1 MDTGFNIFEPQP
13 HLQAAAAAAAAA
25 PPARPRR
32 RRRVLLASVAVLA
45 VAGAGGAFLL
55 SPYNTFLPVGT
66 VIPGLQVRH
75 PPAQTSAQTDT
86 SNARTPNSPSTQANA
101 QAAADAAFAPVVAP
115 AARLAGVPRQERG
128 PAVRGTVAPTDADAQ
143 TREILALRG
152 GSDKQASATPAG
164 AAETAGGRAERATP
178 TPKPSG
184 PAAPAVSEVGVSP
197 LQTSPLPAPSVAAP
211 APSQPEPTGLEP
223 GMAAP
228 APLVT
233 ANPVPPAARLSPPPM
248 AFHAPSRA
256 EPWPSPPAVDPA
268 PVEREAD
275 PAGAPPQ
282 RQDSTDAAQ
291 PGTPAPSGLPPP
303 VVTVVAPRP
312 ATPAAA
318 DPVGTGMALRPK
330 PMARGEQIDVL
341 HVVSQLATMIRD
353 LRMENAGLRSSTK
366 ATSDKVDTAVADFE
380 RRLAL
385 AESRVAVKAAMA
397 DMDAPPESAVPSPS
411 AARAL
416 RRAKAAAAQPATPP
430 DAQTSMAAASVPAG
444 ATRYKVQAASPGLAM
459 LSELDRSGGDGSQR
473 QVKVGD
479 QVPGYGR
486 VVAIQQQGVAWTVKT
501 EHGAI
506 Q

>member
-13 HLQAAAAAAAAA
+13 HLQAAAAASAPAPA

-45 VAGAGGAFLL
+45 VAGAGGTFLL
-55 SPYNTFLPVGT
+55 SPYNTVFPVGT
-66 VIPGLQVRH
+66 VIPGQQVRH
-75 PPAQTSAQTDT
+75 APSETGTQTDT
-86 SNARTPNSPSTQANA
+86 SSARTPNSPSTQANA
-101 QAAADAAFAPVVAP
+101 QAAADAALAPVVAP

-152 GSDKQASATPAG
+152 GPDKQASATPAG
-164 AAETAGGRAERATP
+164 AAETAEGRAERAAP

-184 PAAPAVSEVGVSP
+184 PAASAVSEVGVSP

-211 APSQPEPTGLEP
+211 APSQPEPTSLAP

-233 ANPVPPAARLSPPPM
+233 ANPVAPAARLFPPV
-248 AFHAPSRA
+248 
-256 EPWPSPPAVDPA
+256 VDPA

-282 RQDSTDAAQ
+282 RQDSADAAQ

-416 RRAKAAAAQPATPP
+416 RRAKAAAAQPAAPP
-430 DAQTSMAAASVPAG
+430 EARTSMAAASVPAG

>member
-13 HLQAAAAAAAAA
+13 HLQAAAAAPAPP

-55 SPYNTFLPVGT
+55 SPYNTVFPVGM

-75 PPAQTSAQTDT
+75 APSETGTQTDT
-86 SNARTPNSPSTQANA
+86 SSARTPNSPSTQANA
-101 QAAADAAFAPVVAP
+101 QSAADAALAPVVAP

-152 GSDKQASATPAG
+152 GSDKQVSATTAG
-164 AAETAGGRAERATP
+164 PAETAGGRAERATP

-211 APSQPEPTGLEP
+211 APSQPAPSQPEQTGLEP
-223 GMAAP
+223 GMVAP
-228 APLVT
+228 APAVP
-233 ANPVPPAARLSPPPM
+233 ANPVPPAARLSPPM
-248 AFHAPSRA
+248 VN
-256 EPWPSPPAVDPA
+256 PAT
-268 PVEREAD
+268 VEREAD

-282 RQDSTDAAQ
+282 KTDSADAVQ
-291 PGTPAPSGLPPP
+291 PGTSAPSALPPA
-303 VVTVVAPRP
+303 VVTVVAPRST
-312 ATPAAA
+312 APAAA
-318 DPVGTGMALRPK
+318 DPIGTGMALRPK

-341 HVVSQLATMIRD
+341 HVVAQLATMIRD
-353 LRMENAGLRSSTK
+353 LRMENAGLRASTK
-366 ATSDKVDTAVADFE
+366 ATSDKVDTAVGDFE

-397 DMDAPPESAVPSPS
+397 DMDAPAEPAVPAPS

-416 RRAKAAAAQPATPP
+416 RRAKAAAAQPAAPP
-430 DAQTSMAAASVPAG
+430 DAQASMAAASAPAVPAG

-501 EHGAI
+501 ERGAI